1 MKVEER
7 VNKSCDDSN
16 HRTNMKPDFKW
27 LIEQTFEKISK
38 VYFLIECFEYDDRAY
53 WIDYYKEQNQV
64 TDNQIEI
71 VIEPNRNYL
80 IQLTETPKWQILNI
94 RAQ

>member
-7 VNKSCDDSN
+7 VYKSCDDSN

-27 LIEQTFEKISK
+27 LIEQTFEKIPK

-53 WIDYYKEQNQV
+53 
-64 TDNQIEI
+64 
-71 VIEPNRNYL
+71 
-80 IQLTETPKWQILNI
+80 
-94 RAQ
+94 